1 MKLSE
6 WANIGEI
13 VSAVAIIGSLIYI
26 AVQIDQN
33 TGAIQAST
41 QQDVLSYGREQAELL
56 ITQPGLAQFVIE
68 AEQDAKNLTDEEK
81 LRFYEFTSWRFAT
94 WEIAHAAYVDGIMSE
109 EMWLAWDGYYRLIIE
124 GKPGYIL
131 FFENTRPQWDSRF
144 MKHVDEIVNSRN

>member
-33 TGAIQAST
+33 TGAIQANT

-68 AEQDAKNLTDEEK
+68 AE
-81 LRFYEFTSWRFAT
+81 
-94 WEIAHAAYVDGIMSE
+94 
-109 EMWLAWDGYYRLIIE
+109 
-124 GKPGYIL
+124 
-131 FFENTRPQWDSRF
+131 
-144 MKHVDEIVNSRN
+144 